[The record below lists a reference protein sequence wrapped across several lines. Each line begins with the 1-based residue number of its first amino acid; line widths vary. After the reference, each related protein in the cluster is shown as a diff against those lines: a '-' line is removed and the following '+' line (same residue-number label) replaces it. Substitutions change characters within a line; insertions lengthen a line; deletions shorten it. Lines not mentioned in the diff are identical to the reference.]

1 MSGPNL
7 SPRSSMAKLAPSVAA
22 AAASASTSA
31 SASGPKPPPRTK
43 KTGVKKAVRTDSTLK
58 RKTAVRGRFQSRS
71 QSQSQSRSQT
81 RKKALPSPPRRRLR
95 DVSAIFERGSQTRK
109 PLSRTTS
116 KGVVTKSREGRRLS
130 LPNLFS
136 ENKSSKGAPKGYLDT
151 TELEKLIP
159 RVSVKQRKV
168 LFDFITKNK
177 LEKAR
182 KFKLPPK
189 YLVDS
194 EAVAKLEKDQVKARQ
209 AMHETVAAGEHK
221 ELQKKLKEKKEK
233 LDKFEKELNEY
244 KKAHQ
249 AKGSKVLGIPTEII
263 SYIKRLN
270 ELATPNMLEK
280 GASKMTQLEIEYKR
294 QYDKLNEHVQKL
306 SKDYEESRKTVAV
319 GDTVLNAER
328 AKLSTTQ
335 SQAQRELVEMAQ
347 VSRAKATAVLKASEA
362 AKALR
367 LTKEA
372 AAKDF
377 QTIMGPGQR
386 TTFGK
391 KRRSKKGSKKKTRGA
406 SKKKVGGYSSNSN
419 KPNNYG
425 SYP

>member
-1 MSGPNL
+1 MPGPNL

-22 AAASASTSA
+22 AASA
-31 SASGPKPPPRTK
+31 SASAASGPTAPPRTK
-43 KTGVKKAVRTDSTLK
+43 TGATRAVRTDTTLK
-58 RKTAVRGRFQSRS
+58 RKTAVRGRSQSRS
-71 QSQSQSRSQT
+71 QSQSQSRFQT
-81 RKKALPSPPRRRLR
+81 RKKAPPSPPRRRLR

-151 TELEKLIP
+151 TELEKLVT
-159 RVSVKQRKV
+159 RVSDEQRKV
-168 LFDFITKNK
+168 LFKFITDNK
-177 LEKAR
+177 FKKAR

-209 AMHETVAAGEHK
+209 AMHEKVAAGEHK
-221 ELQKKLKEKKEK
+221 EFQKKLQKEKEK
-233 LDKFEKELNEY
+233 LEEFENDLNEY

-249 AKGSKVLGIPTEII
+249 AKGSKVLGIPTEIN

-280 GASKMTQLEIEYKR
+280 GASKMTQLEIEYKK

-306 SKDYEESRKTVAV
+306 SKDYEESRQTVAV

-328 AKLSTTQ
+328 AKLNTTQ
-335 SQAQRELVEMAQ
+335 LQAQRELVEMAQ
-347 VSRAKATAVLKASEA
+347 VSRAKATAELKASEA
-362 AKALR
+362 ARQKR
-367 LTKEA
+367 LKKEA
-372 AAKDF
+372 VAQDLP
-377 QTIMGPGQR
+377 TIMGPGQS

-406 SKKKVGGYSSNSN
+406 SKKKVGGYPSSKNF
-419 KPNNYG
+419 G
-425 SYP
+425 LYP